1 MTETYKIKIPIYR
14 ITVHLFFGN
23 IEDCKKAIIADGQ
36 NEITAEAWAKNN
48 DKYEGA
54 FTVEETGYT
63 LIWLRK
69 FPESVGDYGSLI
81 HEIEH
86 CTFDILNSR
95 GVKHSD
101 DSDEAFAY
109 LLCWLYEE
117 IENFIL
123 DEKEKQQSIS

>member
-1 MTETYKIKIPIYR
+1 MTETYKINIPIYR
-14 ITVHLFFGN
+14 TTIHLFFGN

-36 NEITAEAWAKNN
+36 NEITATAWVKDN

-63 LIWLRK
+63 LIWLSK

-109 LLCWLYEE
+109 LLGWLYEE
-117 IENFIL
+117 IENFIQ
-123 DEKEKQQSIS
+123 DEKEK